1 MFKWFREYFK
11 AQTRLQDAVQLH
23 QSALSIASR
32 NTSPTNKC
40 GNRRVEILEAVNGH
54 VLEVAHRKTRN
65 DDWEVTLYMVRDD
78 ESLADAIATAL
89 VVTGGI

>member
-1 MFKWFREYFK
+1 MIKALRNYFK
-11 AQTRLQDAVQLH
+11 MRDHMNSLS
-23 QSALSIASR
+23 SAIPSVSR

-78 ESLADAIATAL
+78 EALADAIATAL
-89 VVTGGI
+89 VVTGGK

>member
-1 MFKWFREYFK
+1 MIKALKRYFET
-11 AQTRLQDAVQLH
+11 QDRLH
-23 QSALSIASR
+23 SLSQATPVTR

-78 ESLADAIATAL
+78 EALADAIATAL
-89 VVTGGI
+89 VVTGGK

>member
-1 MFKWFREYFK
+1 MIKALRNYFK
-11 AQTRLQDAVQLH
+11 MRDRMDSMSLAIPSV
-23 QSALSIASR
+23 SR

-89 VVTGGI
+89 VVTGGK

>member
-1 MFKWFREYFK
+1 MIKALRNYFK
-11 AQTRLQDAVQLH
+11 MRDHMESVNLAIPSV
-23 QSALSIASR
+23 SR
-32 NTSPTNKC
+32 ITSPTNKC

-89 VVTGGI
+89 VVTGGK